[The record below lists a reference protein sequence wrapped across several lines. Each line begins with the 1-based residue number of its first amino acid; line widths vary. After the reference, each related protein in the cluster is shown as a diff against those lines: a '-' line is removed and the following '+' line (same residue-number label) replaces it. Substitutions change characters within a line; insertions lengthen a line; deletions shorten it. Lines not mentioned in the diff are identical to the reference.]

1 MTSRPTSPRPDLE
14 RIGLTGVYIW
24 TEANPPAPFR
34 PLREV
39 QAKFPPLAAQRAVLK
54 KSSDDPLTFAEIEQN
69 CSPHSK
75 VVQERLGPS

>member
-24 TEANPPAPFR
+24 TEATPPA
-34 PLREV
+34 
-39 QAKFPPLAAQRAVLK
+39 AKFPPLAAQRAVLK
-54 KSSDDPLTFAEIEQN
+54 KSSDAPLTFAEIEQN

-75 VVQERLGPS
+75 VIQERPGHS